1 MFRILNKDTEVRPMA
16 ASLVAK
22 ARMTSLKSQED
33 FAPLLGVSVVTL
45 CKYEK
50 NPDKWMTPER
60 LRVYYDN
67 VGADGK
73 QLLRKY
79 AASFFTS

>member
-1 MFRILNKDTEVRPMA
+1 M
-16 ASLVAK
+16 ASLVAQ
-22 ARMTSLKSQED
+22 ARMTALKSQED

-50 NPDKWMTPER
+50 NPDMWMTPEK

-67 VGADGK
+67 VGQDGK
-73 QLLRKY
+73 KLLRKY
-79 AASFFTS
+79 TASFFTR